1 MRTIEA
7 FSTMKI
13 LAPTSAG
20 LEPGLSVALV
30 TSDNG
35 KQEESISFFIDADQI
50 SQLCGHLD
58 EAVEEIRE
66 IAGVLKLAYDGA
78 YVLPPEAD
86 DVELVDDEDGDC
98 LDCEACAKDCQS

>member
-20 LEPGLSVALV
+20 LEPGLSVTLV

-35 KQEESISFFIDADQI
+35 EQKESTSFFIDADQI
-50 SQLCGHLD
+50 SQICEHLD
-58 EAVEEIRE
+58 IAVEEVRE
-66 IAGVLKLAYDGA
+66 ITGVLKLAYDGA
-78 YVLPPEAD
+78 YVLPEAD

-98 LDCEACAKDCQS
+98 LDCEACAQQCQS